1 MAETPNAN
9 AFLQLMLKSKLLV
22 REDLLKA
29 LNEVRKEAAGK
40 PIANVS
46 FLTKKLT
53 EKGLL
58 TNWQCEKLAE
68 GRHKGF
74 FLGKYKLLDHL
85 GTGGMST
92 VYLAEH
98 VLMQRRVAI
107 KVLPKNRVEDSSYL
121 ARFHREAQAAAAL
134 DHRNIVRAY
143 DVDNEGNTH
152 YMVME
157 YVEGFDLQEI
167 VKRDGPLDYP
177 VLAEYIRQAAEGL
190 YYAHK
195 SGLIHRDIK
204 PANLLVDRNNLVKLL
219 DLGLARFT
227 DDTQASLTVAYDE
240 NVLGTADYLA
250 PEQAIDSHGVDFR
263 ADIYGLGCSM
273 FFLFMGHPPFPE
285 GTLPQRLMMHQK
297 HPPPDIRE
305 KRPDAPED
313 LIKICLKMM
322 AKKPENRFQTSN
334 QVAQILRKWLIVHG
348 YASEELKEAALAAEA
363 ARRRPAAAGTGA
375 PPQRRKAAAPRPRRD
390 SGEIARP
397 SRDTAMQETRSNMD
411 VDTAKPQRASPK
423 RRGTPKKKMR
433 VAKKLGTP
441 QQKSEFFIQ
450 TDASPRT
457 RTRGATT
464 RTAEDSGTATKS
476 SYRRVKKQTPILLWI
491 MLGAGGLTVLILLL
505 VLALSA
511 Q

>member
-1 MAETPNAN
+1 
-9 AFLQLMLKSKLLV
+9 MLKSKLLE
-22 REDLLKA
+22 REQLQRA
-29 LNEVRKEAAGK
+29 LIEIKKEAAGK
-40 PIANVS
+40 PIANIK
-46 FLTKKLT
+46 FLSEKLA

-74 FLGKYKLLDHL
+74 FLGKYKLLNHL
-85 GTGGMST
+85 GTGGMSS

-121 ARFHREAQAAAAL
+121 ERFHREARAAAAL

-143 DVDNEGNTH
+143 DVDNAGNTH

-177 VLAEYIRQAAEGL
+177 TLAEYVRQAAEGL

-195 SGLIHRDIK
+195 AGLIHRDIK
-204 PANLLVDRNNLVKLL
+204 PANLLVDRNNVVKLL

-250 PEQAIDSHGVDFR
+250 PEQAIDSHGVDAR
-263 ADIYGLGCSM
+263 ADVYGLGCSM
-273 FFLFMGHPPFPE
+273 FFLFTGSPPFPE

-297 HPPPDIRE
+297 HPPPNIRE
-305 KRPDAPED
+305 KRQDAPED

-322 AKKPENRFQTSN
+322 AKKPENRFQTAS

-348 YASEELKEAALAAEA
+348 HASEELKEAALAAEA
-363 ARRRPAAAGTGA
+363 ARRRPAAAKGKGGA
-375 PPQRRKAAAPRPRRD
+375 PPRRKVATRPRRD
-390 SGEIARP
+390 SGEVRP
-397 SRDTAMQETRSNMD
+397 APDTAMQETRSNMD
-411 VDTAKPQRASPK
+411 VDTDKP
-423 RRGTPKKKMR
+423 RRTARRPGTRQKELV
-433 VAKKLGTP
+433 VAKQMGAP
-441 QQKSEFFIQ
+441 QQQSEFFIQ
-450 TDASPRT
+450 TGDSSRT
-457 RTRGATT
+457 RTRGTT
-464 RTAEDSGTATKS
+464 TAARTADDSGTGTKP
-476 SYRRVKKQTPILLWI
+476 YRRPKKQTPIALWI
-491 MLGAGGLTVLILLL
+491 MLGAGALTVIILLI
-505 VLALSA
+505 VLAMGNA
-511 Q
+511 P